1 MVVLQFAWGGGPNN
15 VHLPHMH
22 YENCFCYPGTH
33 DNETSVGWFQ
43 GSANEEDKAYIKA
56 YLGSEG
62 KDIAWDFIRSGL
74 ESVARTTV
82 IMMQVG
88 YVCMCGDAAL
98 QGRCACR
105 CSAWRSAA
113 LEACRVRSGCVGCM
127 VRWHATGAQR
137 CCVCLCGARQGVVCA
152 QSRPEGSC
160 WG

>member
-1 MVVLQFAWGGGPNN
+1 MLASHHVLHVLTKQCCCPRREAIGAPGMVVLQFAWGSGPNN

-62 KDIAWDFIRSGL
+62 KDIAWDFISAGL

-88 YVCMCGDAAL
+88 YVC
-98 QGRCACR
+98 
-105 CSAWRSAA
+105 
-113 LEACRVRSGCVGCM
+113 E
-127 VRWHATGAQR
+127 
-137 CCVCLCGARQGVVCA
+137 CVCLGGGGRGMQRCRVL
-152 QSRPEGSC
+152 
-160 WG
+160 